1 MESLAFLGLSAL
13 QSETLSTL
21 LIIAACSAAYCFIV
35 GEITRNNSQMD
46 KLWSILPAVYA
57 WVVAFKGGF
66 DARLVV
72 MAVLATV
79 WGARLTFNFALKGA
93 YTWKFWTGEEDYRWP
108 WLRARKEFQPR
119 WKWVIFNFLFIS
131 IYQNLLVLL
140 TTLPAV
146 AAMGSSLSFGWLD
159 ALATVLMAGFIAYE
173 AIADVQQW
181 RFQSTKW
188 GMIKSGKKLEDL
200 PAPYN
205 RGFNTSGLWRFSR
218 HPNYLGEQCIWV
230 SFYLF
235 SVAAG
240 AGIINWTI
248 CGAVLL
254 ILLFLGSSTLGEYIS
269 KSKYP
274 EYAQYVKK
282 VNRFIPGRPYNSNL

>member
-72 MAVLATV
+72 MAVLVTV

-146 AAMGSSLSFGWLD
+146 AAMGSSLPFGWLD
-159 ALATVLMAGFIAYE
+159 ALAAVLMAGFIAYE

-274 EYAQYVKK
+274 EYAEYVKK

>member
-146 AAMGSSLSFGWLD
+146 AAMGSERPFGWLD
-159 ALATVLMAGFIAYE
+159 ALAAVLMAGFIAYE

>member
-1 MESLAFLGLSAL
+1 MEQTFILWGLGVL
-13 QSETLSTL
+13 QAETLKVL

-35 GEITRNNSQMD
+35 GEVTRNNSQMD

-57 WVVAFKGGF
+57 WVIAAKGGF
-66 DARLVV
+66 DARLVI

-108 WLRARKEFQPR
+108 WLRKRKEFQPR
-119 WKWVIFNFLFIS
+119 WKWVVFNFLFIS

-146 AAMGSSLSFGWLD
+146 AVMGSERPLGWMD
-159 ALATVLMAGFIAYE
+159 AVAGLLMAGAIAYE

-181 RFQSTKW
+181 HFQSTKW
-188 GMIKSGKKLEDL
+188 GMLNSGKKLDEL

-205 RGFNTSGLWRFSR
+205 RGFNTSGLWRYSR
-218 HPNYLGEQCIWV
+218 HPNYLGEQTIWV
-230 SFYLF
+230 AFYLF
-235 SVAAG
+235 SIAAG
-240 AGIINWTI
+240 AGILNWSI
-248 CGAVLL
+248 CGAILL
-254 ILLFLGSSTLGEYIS
+254 ILLFWGSSTLGEYIS

-274 EYAQYVKK
+274 EYADYVKS
-282 VNRFIPGRPYNSNL
+282 VNRFLPGRPYKG

>member
-1 MESLAFLGLSAL
+1 MEQTFILWGLGVL
-13 QSETLSTL
+13 QAETLKVL

-57 WVVAFKGGF
+57 WVIAAKGGF
-66 DARLVV
+66 DARLVI

-108 WLRARKEFQPR
+108 WLRKRKEFQPR
-119 WKWVIFNFLFIS
+119 WKWVVFNFLFIS

-146 AAMGSSLSFGWLD
+146 AAMGSERPLGWMD
-159 ALATVLMAGFIAYE
+159 AVAGLLMAGAIAYE

-188 GMIKSGKKLEDL
+188 GMLNSGKKLDEL

-205 RGFNTSGLWRFSR
+205 RGFNTSGLWRYSR
-218 HPNYLGEQCIWV
+218 HPNYLGEQTIWV
-230 SFYLF
+230 AFYLF
-235 SVAAG
+235 SIAAG
-240 AGIINWTI
+240 AGILNWSI
-248 CGAVLL
+248 CGAILL
-254 ILLFLGSSTLGEYIS
+254 ILLFWGSSTLGEYIS

-274 EYAQYVKK
+274 EYADYAKA
-282 VNRFIPGRPYNSNL
+282 VNRFLPGRPYKG

>member
-46 KLWSILPAVYA
+46 KLWSILPSVYA

-72 MAVLATV
+72 MAVLVTV

-146 AAMGSSLSFGWLD
+146 AAMGSSLPFGWLD
-159 ALATVLMAGFIAYE
+159 ALAAVLMAGFISYE